1 MNVANFRL
9 SQIGGHTPKMKRGNK
24 GGGGGGSRK
33 PSGRQARVIES
44 NWRLDPLQE
53 EERKN
58 LFGRLPR
65 TSCHDYESKLS
76 NEFPTSLKRR
86 YLNARSQSSI
96 YLKMLGGDQAI
107 TMSLG
112 SSSTIVKQI
121 EVEYIKV
128 DKPPQTRPSPTKKVL
143 PGNSESRRIR
153 DIVDLIEESDSD
165 GGSVDFGG
173 GDNNSFDIVEQN
185 MDGREGTDAN
195 SKNADNTALDGIFG
209 SICQDDAEI
218 SMNPLQI
225 ANLFDEECHKSCAV
239 VAPPGMELDDSDG
252 ISESSISISSSLSEM
267 SINEDLCAF
276 FEKDNTSDLKV
287 TQPNQASQTLVPP
300 IKSPSDHD
308 HNGLVDDFGGLDN
321 HEIDFDAH
329 LESSERATD
338 AGRCL
343 DLAVIDG
350 GNQQSNANM
359 DTLSPKQAVG
369 DEGTRALA
377 GEKENI
383 NSQLPSSQDSNAFE
397 EREAFEERQSL
408 HSHEKEKDQST
419 NASIANA
426 SSHQLNDEN
435 APCAKNDARD
445 VSAQEKESPMVTS
458 FRLPTPPP
466 SSDDDSDDVD
476 DEDSVKQNELMDLNS
491 GHTSLDQSPR
501 LPSPNDPGEV
511 CEGFAGL
518 VVEKEEVVSNAATFF
533 QLPTQDSSSSE
544 EDDEEEE
551 EDGEEDDD
559 EPNEQPPGRNCSA
572 NLDNSFLETTAT
584 ETKET
589 EEEVNN
595 DVNKTAMSQDY
606 PDGCLNLSTQNQHFV
621 CNEEESLKEQ
631 SSSLLDQHVSDTRHV
646 HFNTA
651 SFKQKQPAAEGLTD
665 TPIKAPFTNKHAQKL
680 GANSRMSLDSLTDTP
695 LKPRHSLS
703 QPRKSLDSLTDTP
716 MQCQRNVGKQ
726 QRKRLRAAQRHN
738 ANDEKPEEAGS
749 LEKIQK
755 KDTLRKRIEDK
766 YRCKF
771 LDVEA
776 ANDDSDES
784 DEEAALKQIEDEE
797 MSHDSFI
804 NDTSQLGYSQDELD
818 HVNAD
823 AEVELCDGG
832 DDVHRQFNHQV
843 DIDNQWKTPVLNR
856 RMREEE
862 PTSESQEYTQ
872 SSDQKGLGRMNF
884 IRSVL
889 EHHRAGGDADA
900 LEDEYHRLAEND
912 QSPIQSTQPSNCND
926 GQASQSCTVVGPAT
940 SLDSSLHQQQ
950 NLTGGVSQRTTTV
963 SSFAVAASATVNK
976 PVTLT
981 EEQRA
986 MIEAKRLEALKRR
999 QQRMQQHSA
1008 TGSTSFNNPYA
1019 K

>member
-1 MNVANFRL
+1 MNVTNFRL
-9 SQIGGHTPKMKRGNK
+9 SQIGGHTPKMKRRNK
-24 GGGGGGSRK
+24 GGGGGSRK

-65 TSCHDYESKLS
+65 SSCRDYESKLS
-76 NEFPTSLKRR
+76 NEFPKSLKRR
-86 YLNARSQSSI
+86 YLNARSQSSV
-96 YLKMLGGDQAI
+96 YLKMLGKENGGDDQAI
-107 TMSLG
+107 AMSLG

-121 EVEYIKV
+121 EADYIKV
-128 DKPPQTRPSPTKKVL
+128 NKPPAKRSSPIKKVL
-143 PGNSESRRIR
+143 SGNSESRRIR

-165 GGSVDFGG
+165 GGSADFGG
-173 GDNNSFDIVEQN
+173 GDHNSFDIVEQN
-185 MDGREGTDAN
+185 INNGMEGTDAN
-195 SKNADNTALDGIFG
+195 SKNADNTTLDGIFG

-218 SMNPLQI
+218 SLNPLQI
-225 ANLFDEECHKSCAV
+225 ANLFDEECHKSCSV
-239 VAPPGMELDDSDG
+239 GAPPGMELLDDSDG
-252 ISESSISISSSLSEM
+252 NSESSISISSSLSEM

-276 FEKDNTSDLKV
+276 FEKDNTSDLRV
-287 TQPNQASQTLVPP
+287 TQPNQTSQDLAPP

-308 HNGLVDDFGGLDN
+308 QDLVDDFGGLDN
-321 HEIDFDAH
+321 HEIDFDAD
-329 LESSERATD
+329 LESSDRVTD
-338 AGRCL
+338 AGRCQE
-343 DLAVIDG
+343 LAVIDG
-350 GNQQSNANM
+350 GNQQSNVNM
-359 DTLSPKQAVG
+359 DTKQAVG
-369 DEGTRALA
+369 DEETRALA

-383 NSQLPSSQDSNAFE
+383 NSQLPSSQDSNAL
-397 EREAFEERQSL
+397 EERQSL
-408 HSHEKEKDQST
+408 QPHEQEKDQST
-419 NASIANA
+419 NASTANV
-426 SSHQLNDEN
+426 SSY
-435 APCAKNDARD
+435 
-445 VSAQEKESPMVTS
+445 QEKESPIVTS

-466 SSDDDSDDVD
+466 SSDDDSDDVG
-476 DEDSVKQNELMDLNS
+476 DEDSVTQNELAELNPC
-491 GHTSLDQSPR
+491 HDTSLDHSPPP
-501 LPSPNDPGEV
+501 PSPNNDSGEM

-518 VVEKEEVVSNAATFF
+518 VVEKEEAVSNAATFF
-533 QLPTQDSSSSE
+533 QLPTQYSSSSE
-544 EDDEEEE
+544 E
-551 EDGEEDDD
+551 EEDDDNEED
-559 EPNEQPPGRNCSA
+559 EPNEQPPGRNYSA
-572 NLDNSFLETTAT
+572 KLDNSFLETTAT
-584 ETKET
+584 ETKT
-589 EEEVNN
+589 EEADKNAN
-595 DVNKTAMSQDY
+595 TTDMSQDY
-606 PDGCLNLSTQNQHFV
+606 PDDCLNLSTQHQHFA
-621 CNEEESLKEQ
+621 CNQESLKEP

-651 SFKQKQPAAEGLTD
+651 SFKQKQPAAEDLTD
-665 TPIKAPFTNKHAQKL
+665 TPIKAPFANKHAQTL

-716 MQCQRNVGKQ
+716 MQCQSNVGK
-726 QRKRLRAAQRHN
+726 QRKRLRAAARH
-738 ANDEKPEEAGS
+738 DDSGEKPEEAGS
-749 LEKIQK
+749 LEKIPK

-823 AEVELCDGG
+823 SEVEICDGG
-832 DDVHRQFNHQV
+832 DDIHRQFNHQT

-856 RMREEE
+856 RMREE
-862 PTSESQEYTQ
+862 PTSGQSQEYSQ

-900 LEDEYHRLAEND
+900 LEEEYHRLAGND
-912 QSPIQSTQPSNCND
+912 QSPIQSTQPANHLA
-926 GQASQSCTVVGPAT
+926 GQASQSCTVAAN
-940 SLDSSLHQQQ
+940 SSLQSRGQQQ
-950 NLTGGVSQRTTTV
+950 NQTSGVSQRAASTTV
-963 SSFAVAASATVNK
+963 ASFSVAAPAPVNK

-981 EEQRA
+981 AEQRA

-999 QQRMQQHSA
+999 QQRMQQLA
-1008 TGSTSFNNPYA
+1008 ASTSYYNPYA